1 MRIQLSDHFTYRRL
15 LRFVLPSVIMMICTS
30 LYSIVDGFFVSNY
43 AGTTPFAAV
52 NLTMPLLMGMGT
64 VGFMI
69 GTGGSAIVA
78 KALGEG
84 KKHLANQYFTML
96 IYVAVIIS
104 LILTVIGLIF
114 IRPISVAL
122 GAEGDLVD
130 YCVIY
135 GRILISAQTFFI
147 LQNIFQSFFIAA
159 EKPDLSLKISVLS
172 GVTNIVFDY
181 LFIAV
186 FHWGIAG
193 AAIATAM
200 GQMAG
205 GLIPVI
211 YFSRKNKS
219 LLQFTKTKYNHR
231 VFLQTCFNGSSE
243 LMTNISS
250 SLVNVL
256 YNYQLIK
263 IAGENGI
270 AAYGVIMYA
279 NFVFAAIFIGYS
291 LGSGPVISY
300 HYGAGNHKEL
310 KSLFKKSLVLIGISG
325 GILTLSAEIL
335 SMPLTYIF
343 VGYDQELFTMT
354 YKGFRLYAIF
364 FLMCGFNIWGSAFF
378 TALNN
383 GLVSAAIAFLRTLVF
398 QIGAVLILPAIL
410 GLNGIWL
417 AVVAAEIMA
426 LTVTISFFIGQ
437 RNKYHYT

>member
-1 MRIQLSDHFTYRRL
+1 MESKICL
-15 LRFVLPSVIMMICTS
+15 LYTS
-30 LYSIVDGFFVSNY
+30 
-43 AGTTPFAAV
+43 
-52 NLTMPLLMGMGT
+52 
-64 VGFMI
+64 
-69 GTGGSAIVA
+69 
-78 KALGEG
+78 
-84 KKHLANQYFTML
+84 
-96 IYVAVIIS
+96 
-104 LILTVIGLIF
+104 
-114 IRPISVAL
+114 
-122 GAEGDLVD
+122 
-130 YCVIY
+130 
-135 GRILISAQTFFI
+135 
-147 LQNIFQSFFIAA
+147 
-159 EKPDLSLKISVLS
+159 
-172 GVTNIVFDY
+172 
-181 LFIAV
+181 
-186 FHWGIAG
+186 
-193 AAIATAM
+193 
-200 GQMAG
+200 
-205 GLIPVI
+205 
-211 YFSRKNKS
+211 
-219 LLQFTKTKYNHR
+219 
-231 VFLQTCFNGSSE
+231 
-243 LMTNISS
+243 
-250 SLVNVL
+250 
-256 YNYQLIK
+256 
-263 IAGENGI
+263 I

>member
-1 MRIQLSDHFTYRRL
+1 
-15 LRFVLPSVIMMICTS
+15 
-30 LYSIVDGFFVSNY
+30 
-43 AGTTPFAAV
+43 
-52 NLTMPLLMGMGT
+52 
-64 VGFMI
+64 
-69 GTGGSAIVA
+69 
-78 KALGEG
+78 
-84 KKHLANQYFTML
+84 
-96 IYVAVIIS
+96 
-104 LILTVIGLIF
+104 
-114 IRPISVAL
+114 
-122 GAEGDLVD
+122 
-130 YCVIY
+130 
-135 GRILISAQTFFI
+135 
-147 LQNIFQSFFIAA
+147 
-159 EKPDLSLKISVLS
+159 
-172 GVTNIVFDY
+172 
-181 LFIAV
+181 
-186 FHWGIAG
+186 
-193 AAIATAM
+193 
-200 GQMAG
+200 
-205 GLIPVI
+205 
-211 YFSRKNKS
+211 
-219 LLQFTKTKYNHR
+219 
-231 VFLQTCFNGSSE
+231 
-243 LMTNISS
+243 MTNISS
-250 SLVNVL
+250 FLVNVL

-300 HYGAGNHKEL
+300 HYGAGNNKEL